1 MTGVFFMRI
10 AVVYGGIGEER
21 EVSLLSGARVSE
33 ALQKEGHTV
42 LKTPLSCALPN
53 EEQLTCFATCDA
65 VFLVLHGG
73 AGENGQIQSA
83 LERAGVYHY
92 TGSGPLA
99 SRLAMD
105 KVRAK
110 RCVAAFGVPV
120 AAHIVLQKGEKRE
133 EPPFLPLVAK
143 PVGGGSSVG
152 LCSIRSR
159 EEWVAFSPACDV
171 LCEPYLSGREFSVG
185 VLDRRALPPVLIE
198 PVGGEY
204 DFAHKYTAGAT
215 CERCPAPV
223 ERAYCA
229 RLQNL
234 ALLAAEALGLRD
246 YARIDF
252 REDARGTPI
261 FLEANTLPGMTEQ
274 SLFPLAARAAGVS
287 MGALCTRMAELAA
300 RRRVGMRQ
308 GG

>member
-10 AVVYGGIGEER
+10 AVVYGGVGEER
-21 EVSLLSGARVSE
+21 EISLSSGARVCE
-33 ALQKEGHTV
+33 ALRNEGHTV
-42 LKTPLSCALPN
+42 LEMPLFCALPGK
-53 EEQLTCFATCDA
+53 EQIAALAACDA

-73 AGENGQIQSA
+73 AGENGEVQAA

-120 AAHIVLQKGEKRE
+120 ADHIVLHAGEKGRE
-133 EPPFLPLVAK
+133 APFLPLVAK

-152 LCSIRSR
+152 LHILRSR
-159 EEWVAFSPACDV
+159 EEWADFSPACDL
-171 LCEPYLSGREFSVG
+171 LCEPYLAGREFSVG
-185 VLDRRALPPVLIE
+185 ILGRRALPPVLIE
-198 PVGGEY
+198 PQGGTY

-215 CERCPAPV
+215 RELCPAPV
-223 ERAYCA
+223 TRAYAA

-234 ALLAAEALGLRD
+234 ALLAFEALALRD
-246 YARIDF
+246 YARIDL
-252 REDARGTPI
+252 REDVNGAPV

-274 SLFPLAARAAGVS
+274 SIFPLAASVAGLS
-287 MGALCTRMAELAA
+287 LGALCTRMAALAA
-300 RRRVGMRQ
+300 RRRA
-308 GG
+308 